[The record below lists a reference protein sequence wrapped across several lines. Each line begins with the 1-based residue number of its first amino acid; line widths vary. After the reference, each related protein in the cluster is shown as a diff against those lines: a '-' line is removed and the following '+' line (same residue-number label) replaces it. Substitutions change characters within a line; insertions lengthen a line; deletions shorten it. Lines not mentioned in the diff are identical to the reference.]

1 MEPSLNGEW
10 KFMDTNSFI
19 KKFLKTRTLILL
31 GAFVLFFGFVVY
43 MADFSTDETA
53 SLPINNSRGEPIRP
67 ILDEDQLLKDG
78 DLTTLPFHNSD
89 NELLIPVL
97 VESQPSAIATILTN
111 SYAVLDRQNEYQE
124 TETIK
129 AVGIFKY
136 EEVAGQ
142 LNEMHAANILNKLS
156 GSNPMQT
163 VDQTVLK
170 VAMLEGLNRKYFTD
184 GSILITLN
192 NTADAENFA
201 LDYNLQFIQKF
212 SQSIHFKP
220 SSLDDINERVRDM
233 AKDERVQNVEL
244 NLMDPYIKTD

>member
-1 MEPSLNGEW
+1 
-10 KFMDTNSFI
+10 MDTNSFI
-19 KKFLKTRTLILL
+19 SKFLKTRTFFLL
-31 GAFVLFFGFVVY
+31 GVFVLFISFMVY
-43 MADFSTDETA
+43 MASFTTDETA
-53 SLPINNSRGEPIRP
+53 TLSVNNGRGEPIRP
-67 ILDEDQLLKDG
+67 MLAEDELLQDE
-78 DLTTLPFHNSD
+78 DLTTLPLNESD
-89 NELLIPVL
+89 NEPLIPTL
-97 VESQPSAIATILTN
+97 VESKPSAVATILTN

-136 EEVAGQ
+136 EVVAGQ
-142 LNEMHAANILNKLS
+142 LNEMHAANIKNRLS

-163 VDQTVLK
+163 DDQTVLK

-201 LDYNLQFIQKF
+201 VDYNLQFIQKF
-212 SQSIHFKP
+212 SKSIHFKP

-233 AKDERVQNVEL
+233 AKDGRVQNIEL